1 MATNSL
7 RLRSSGWW
15 VVTRTESSKPKP
27 KQSRRA
33 SSSGKVSQHAAP
45 VDFFDSNTAKTG
57 VDNAKRQGFGI
68 NSLFNPLWCYHGF
81 RMAVLGLSVF
91 GVIMVFS
98 SSAVTAASAG
108 KSPFVSSM
116 SQGMFC
122 VIGLAAGILCSFVPV
137 NWYRK
142 LGFFAVLGSGLLQ
155 ALTLSSLG
163 VGQYGNN
170 GWIQL
175 GPVTLQPAEFVKFAL
190 CIWLPSALSVANK
203 RYKDKGILVY
213 IPSGIV
219 YIALLVLILAGKDLG
234 TALIVVFIG
243 LVAFLTSGFPGKW
256 MLGMIGGLG
265 AVVLM
270 LVMTS
275 RNRLDRI
282 LAAYST
288 CSAEDAQGICYQST
302 HARYAIA
309 SGGLFGVGLGNSR
322 EKWNYLPAAHN
333 DFIFAIIGEETG
345 FIGAAMVILV
355 FMVLGWCLVFSAI
368 QVRQSYS
375 SVVLM
380 CIATWL
386 VGQAMVNIGV
396 VVGVFPVFGVPM
408 PFVSAGGSSMIM
420 CLMISGVA
428 ISMMRQ
434 QPQVKAASQ
443 RV

>member
-1 MATNSL
+1 M
-7 RLRSSGWW
+7 R
-15 VVTRTESSKPKP
+15 
-27 KQSRRA
+27 
-33 SSSGKVSQHAAP
+33 HP

-368 QVRQSYS
+368 QVRQGYS

>member
-1 MATNSL
+1 M
-7 RLRSSGWW
+7 
-15 VVTRTESSKPKP
+15 
-27 KQSRRA
+27 
-33 SSSGKVSQHAAP
+33 
-45 VDFFDSNTAKTG
+45 
-57 VDNAKRQGFGI
+57 RQG
-68 NSLFNPLWCYHGF
+68 
-81 RMAVLGLSVF
+81 V
-91 GVIMVFS
+91 
-98 SSAVTAASAG
+98 
-108 KSPFVSSM
+108 
-116 SQGMFC
+116 FC
-122 VIGLAAGILCSFVPV
+122 VIGLATGIFCSFVPV

>member
-15 VVTRTESSKPKP
+15 VVTRTESSKPEP
-27 KQSRRA
+27 KKSRRA

-57 VDNAKRQGFGI
+57 VDNTKRQGFGI

-116 SQGMFC
+116 SQGVFC
-122 VIGLAAGILCSFVPV
+122 VIGLVMGIFCSFVPV

>member
-368 QVRQSYS
+368 QVRQGYS

>member
-1 MATNSL
+1 
-7 RLRSSGWW
+7 
-15 VVTRTESSKPKP
+15 
-27 KQSRRA
+27 
-33 SSSGKVSQHAAP
+33 
-45 VDFFDSNTAKTG
+45 
-57 VDNAKRQGFGI
+57 
-68 NSLFNPLWCYHGF
+68 
-81 RMAVLGLSVF
+81 
-91 GVIMVFS
+91 
-98 SSAVTAASAG
+98 
-108 KSPFVSSM
+108 
-116 SQGMFC
+116 
-122 VIGLAAGILCSFVPV
+122 
-137 NWYRK
+137 
-142 LGFFAVLGSGLLQ
+142 
-155 ALTLSSLG
+155 
-163 VGQYGNN
+163 
-170 GWIQL
+170 
-175 GPVTLQPAEFVKFAL
+175 
-190 CIWLPSALSVANK
+190 
-203 RYKDKGILVY
+203 
-213 IPSGIV
+213 
-219 YIALLVLILAGKDLG
+219 
-234 TALIVVFIG
+234 
-243 LVAFLTSGFPGKW
+243 
-256 MLGMIGGLG
+256 MIGGLG

>member
-15 VVTRTESSKPKP
+15 VVTRTESSKPEP

-57 VDNAKRQGFGI
+57 VDNTKRQGFGI

-116 SQGMFC
+116 SQGVFC
-122 VIGLAAGILCSFVPV
+122 VIGLVMGIFCSFVPV

>member
-15 VVTRTESSKPKP
+15 VVTRTESSKPEP
-27 KQSRRA
+27 KKSRRA

-57 VDNAKRQGFGI
+57 VDNTKRQGFGI

-116 SQGMFC
+116 SQGVFC
-122 VIGLAAGILCSFVPV
+122 VIGLVMGIFCSFVPV

-219 YIALLVLILAGKDLG
+219 YIALLVLILAGKYLG

>member
-57 VDNAKRQGFGI
+57 VDNTKRQGFGI

-122 VIGLAAGILCSFVPV
+122 VIGLTTGILCSFVPV

>member
-1 MATNSL
+1 M
-7 RLRSSGWW
+7 
-15 VVTRTESSKPKP
+15 TRTEPSEPKP
-27 KQSRRA
+27 RKTRKA
-33 SSSGKVSQHAAP
+33 VSSGKASQRATPAGRI
-45 VDFFDSNTAKTG
+45 DLKADKADSKTG
-57 VDNAKRQGFGI
+57 GEDSQRRGFGI

-98 SSAVTAASAG
+98 SSAVSAASVG
-108 KSPFVSSM
+108 KSPFSSSL

-122 VIGLAAGILCSFVPV
+122 VVGLIAGCFCSFLPV
-137 NWYRK
+137 NLYRRF
-142 LGFFAVLGSGLLQ
+142 GFWTVVVSGGLQ
-155 ALTLSSLG
+155 LLTLSPLG

-170 GWIQL
+170 GWIRIA
-175 GPVTLQPAEFVKFAL
+175 GITLQPAEFVKCAL
-190 CIWLPSALSVANK
+190 CICLPSSFPVPK
-203 RYKDKGILVY
+203 QRYKIKGIKAYLPASAVYLV
-213 IPSGIV
+213 
-219 YIALLVLILAGKDLG
+219 LLVLILAGKDLG
-234 TALIVVFIG
+234 TAMIVVFIG
-243 LVAFLTSGFPGKW
+243 LVAFLISGFPIKW
-256 MLGMIGGLG
+256 MLTMLAGLA
-265 AVVLM
+265 AVVLV

-288 CSAEDAQGICYQST
+288 CSAADAQSICYQST

-309 SGGLFGVGLGNSR
+309 SGELFGVGLGNSR

-333 DFIFAIIGEETG
+333 DFIFAIIGEEMG
-345 FIGAAMVILV
+345 FVGAAMVILV
-355 FMVLGWCLVFSAI
+355 FMVLCWCLVFSAVHI
-368 QVRQSYS
+368 RQGYC

-396 VVGVFPVFGVPM
+396 VVGVFPVLGVPM

-420 CLMISGVA
+420 CLTISGVA
-428 ISMMRQ
+428 VSMMRQ
-434 QPQVKAASQ
+434 QPEIKAASQ

>member
-1 MATNSL
+1 M
-7 RLRSSGWW
+7 
-15 VVTRTESSKPKP
+15 TRAESSKPKP
-27 KQSRRA
+27 KQSRKA
-33 SSSGKVSQHAAP
+33 SSTGKVTRRTTSSALVEQDRVGKERSDKGGAQGADRHS
-45 VDFFDSNTAKTG
+45 FG
-57 VDNAKRQGFGI
+57 V

-81 RMAVLGLSVF
+81 RMAVVGLSVF

-108 KSPFVSSM
+108 KSPFLSSM
-116 SQGMFC
+116 SQLAFC
-122 VIGLAAGILCSFVPV
+122 VVGLILGVGCSFVPV
-137 NWYRK
+137 NWYRRFGI
-142 LGFFAVLGSGLLQ
+142 LAVLASGLLQ
-155 ALTLSSLG
+155 GLTLTSLG

-175 GPVTLQPAEFVKFAL
+175 GPITLQPAEFVKFAL
-190 CIWLPSALSVANK
+190 CIWMPSALSVAK
-203 RYKDKGILVY
+203 KKYEEKGIRAYFVAGGVY
-213 IPSGIV
+213 F
-219 YIALLVLILAGKDLG
+219 ALLGLILAGKDLG
-234 TALIVVFIG
+234 TALIVVAIG
-243 LVAFLTSGFPGKW
+243 VVAFVVSGMPFKLMGGIACVLVAGVAAL
-256 MLGMIGGLG
+256 
-265 AVVLM
+265 VL
-270 LVMTS
+270 TS

-288 CSAEDAQGICYQST
+288 CSAADAQSICYQST

-355 FMVLGWCLVFSAI
+355 FVVLGWCLVFSAI
-368 QVRQSYS
+368 QIRQDYS

-380 CIATWL
+380 CVATWL
-386 VGQAMVNIGV
+386 VGQGMVNIAV
-396 VVGVFPVFGVPM
+396 VVGLFPVFGVPM

-428 ISMMRQ
+428 TSMMRQ
-434 QPQVKAASQ
+434 QPEIKAASQ

>member
-27 KQSRRA
+27 KKSRRA

-57 VDNAKRQGFGI
+57 VDNAKRRGFGI

-116 SQGMFC
+116 SQGVFC
-122 VIGLAAGILCSFVPV
+122 VIGLAMGILCSFVPV

-142 LGFFAVLGSGLLQ
+142 LGFFAVLGSGFLQ
-155 ALTLSSLG
+155 ALTMSSLG

-213 IPSGIV
+213 VPSGIV

-265 AVVLM
+265 AVVLA

-288 CSAEDAQGICYQST
+288 CSAADAQGICYQST

-345 FIGAAMVILV
+345 FVGAAMVILV

-368 QVRQSYS
+368 QVRQGYS

-396 VVGVFPVFGVPM
+396 VVGVFPVLGVPM